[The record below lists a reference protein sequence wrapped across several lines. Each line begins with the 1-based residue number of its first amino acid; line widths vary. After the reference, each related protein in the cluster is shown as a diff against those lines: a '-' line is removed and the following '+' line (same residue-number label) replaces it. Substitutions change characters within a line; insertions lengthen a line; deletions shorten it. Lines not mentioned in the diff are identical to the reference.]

1 MNTATINSLWG
12 YLQSLSLS
20 NRNKQWLAE
29 KLIESTKAK
38 VADYTIEELDE
49 HLAESE
55 ADFAYGNV
63 LSQEEADKDMEV
75 FINSL
80 S

>member
-38 VADYTIEELDE
+38 VADYTIEELDR

-55 ADFAYGNV
+55 ADFACGNV
-63 LSQEEADKDMEV
+63 LSLEEADKDMEV

>member
-1 MNTATINSLWG
+1 MNTTTINSLWT

-29 KLIESTKAK
+29 KLIESTKAN
-38 VADYTIEELDE
+38 VANYTIEEIDQ

-55 ADFAYGNV
+55 EDFAYGNV
-63 LSQEEADKDMEV
+63 MSMEEADKDMEE
-75 FINSL
+75 FIKSL